1 MPIRKFLNSR
11 SPNRTLLNAKDNN
24 DKGMKE
30 AVKISVYNKTQ
41 GELKAGT
48 ISPVKSL
55 NPVKTLRLQSPLGE
69 VPPSIIGENFDET
82 TPLDELS

>member
-55 NPVKTLRLQSPLGE
+55 NPVKTLRL
-69 VPPSIIGENFDET
+69 
-82 TPLDELS
+82 